1 MTLGRAKRRNDHRRP
16 ATVTLK
22 EVAEA
27 AGVSTMTVSNVIH
40 DRPNV
45 SAAQRERVQ
54 DQIKRLGYVPN
65 RAAQELAGVAY
76 PRFGLLYSNVRN
88 PFIASVIVGALSAAS
103 RLHVDI
109 SIQLARLSDREALKD
124 TICRMVDA
132 GAEGF
137 LLPSPIAEFA
147 ALTFKEKGLP
157 VPAIAIAPGFP
168 IPGMASVR
176 CDERQ
181 AAFDLVSMLLD
192 LGHRQIGCMVGPK
205 AQTGTV
211 ARYEGY
217 CAALRSRGVAPRP
230 EHVVRSEFRFQEGVQ
245 AADGLLQRKPRVTA
259 IFAENDTLAASVLAA
274 AHSRGIA
281 VPEALSVVGYDD
293 SPIAEQ
299 VWPPLTTVRQD
310 AGAMTERAVE
320 VLSQNVRAW
329 RADQSSH
336 TAQDVLLPYEIVR
349 RSSIAKVTGS
359 PRDRRSRAKLD
370 PS

>member
-16 ATVTLK
+16 PTVTLK

-40 DRPNV
+40 QRPNV

-76 PRFGLLYSNVRN
+76 PRFGLLYSDVRN
-88 PFIASVIVGALSAAS
+88 PFIASVIVGSLSAAS

-109 SIQLARLSDREALKD
+109 SIQLARLNDPEALKD
-124 TICRMVDA
+124 TIRRMVDS

-147 ALTFKEKGLP
+147 ALTFKGNALP

-181 AAFDLVSMLLD
+181 AAFELVSMLLD
-192 LGHRQIGCMVGPK
+192 LGHRKIGCMVGPK

-217 CAALRSRGVAPRP
+217 CAALRSRGIDPRP

-329 RADQSSH
+329 RADQSIH

-359 PRDRRSRAKLD
+359 PSDRRSRAKLD
-370 PS
+370 RS